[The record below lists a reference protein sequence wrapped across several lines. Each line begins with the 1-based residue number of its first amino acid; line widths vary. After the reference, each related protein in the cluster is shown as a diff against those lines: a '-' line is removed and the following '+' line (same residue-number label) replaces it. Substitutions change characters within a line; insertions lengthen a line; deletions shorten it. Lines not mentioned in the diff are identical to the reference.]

1 MIFGLLLLAVGLVV
15 CLGIYRLMLDRDPAP
30 DNLQAGLQADLD
42 AATAELL
49 REDAAYREG
58 LRSHSR
64 QLYLTHEVWG
74 GDRFGAHR

>member
-30 DNLQAGLQADLD
+30 DNLQADLD

-49 REDAAYREG
+49 REDAAYRED

-64 QLYLTHEVWG
+64 HLYLTHKVWG
-74 GDRFGAHR
+74 GDRFGAHH